1 MIRITIPT
9 TNNNGQAIGIA
20 LRAVLGFPPASK
32 NSLLFIRHYLYHL
45 AAVYHGNIICSI
57 KINGHI

>member
-1 MIRITIPT
+1 MI
-9 TNNNGQAIGIA
+9 NGQAIGMA
-20 LRAVLGFPPASK
+20 LRAVMGFPPATK

-45 AAVYHGNIICSI
+45 AAVYHGNIICTI